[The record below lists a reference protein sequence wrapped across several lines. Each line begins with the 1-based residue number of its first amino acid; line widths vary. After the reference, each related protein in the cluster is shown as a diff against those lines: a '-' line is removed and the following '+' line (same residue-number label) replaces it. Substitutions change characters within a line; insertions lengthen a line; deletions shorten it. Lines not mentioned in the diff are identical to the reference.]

1 MGWEISRLVASGWQ
15 AMDVRIRQRM
25 LDAADIGRPDFS
37 KARLLAELNQA
48 HTVHRTVGSI
58 VRPCLR
64 PTGCRQ
70 ESHTCW
76 SQVPQHQEDLSSFR
90 HRSISLVVSI

>member
-58 VRPCLR
+58 VSPCLR
-64 PTGCRQ
+64 PTGA
-70 ESHTCW
+70 
-76 SQVPQHQEDLSSFR
+76 
-90 HRSISLVVSI
+90 VVGKSGLLKPSPATPGRFKFIPAQID

>member
-48 HTVHRTVGSI
+48 HTVHRTVSG
-58 VRPCLR
+58 
-64 PTGCRQ
+64 RQ
-70 ESHTCW
+70 
-76 SQVPQHQEDLSSFR
+76 VLSSGKSGLLKPSPATPGRFKF
-90 HRSISLVVSI
+90 IPAQID